1 MNSVVILLG
10 VLLDLIIVYMIYTT
24 YYSTTV
30 KLSEEVHLITP
41 PADIGV
47 DKITKPDATRYAY
60 GIWFYVNHFPTN
72 FGTGD
77 IRTIFYRDKDM
88 HLYLTNN
95 GSLGLDIGKEI
106 TQTPGAQK
114 IIITNNFPIQRWV
127 YIVVSIDNT
136 VADVYLDGKLVK
148 SVAITQVQPQEKLIS
163 FKTPGASGGMDAYLS
178 NFERVTTPLDPQSVW
193 NKYIAGSGSN
203 LAVSNMIGK
212 YNLNLT
218 LLNNGQ
224 VSQNYKLF

>member
-1 MNSVVILLG
+1 MNPVVILLG
-10 VLLDLIIVYMIYTT
+10 VLLVLIIVYMIYTT

>member
-1 MNSVVILLG
+1 M
-10 VLLDLIIVYMIYTT
+10 
-24 YYSTTV
+24 
-30 KLSEEVHLITP
+30 
-41 PADIGV
+41 
-47 DKITKPDATRYAY
+47 
-60 GIWFYVNHFPTN
+60 
-72 FGTGD
+72 
-77 IRTIFYRDKDM
+77 
-88 HLYLTNN
+88 
-95 GSLGLDIGKEI
+95 GLDIGKEI